1 MIWKKSLIIIL
12 IISLL
17 MTSCGQVDIPNTS
30 VDSSNEI
37 EELTPVEGGE
47 IIVPLTNFN
56 TLNPLLT
63 TNLYYYY
70 FSKLIYE
77 GLFDFDD
84 NLNVIPKLA
93 KDYTILNGGRT
104 VSIELRDGIKWH
116 DGEDF
121 TAEDVAFTIDVI
133 KYAKRESIYGSVIEE
148 NLGLGQAVNFNSV
161 INTKIINNRAIEIN
175 FDKPYLN
182 NLEILTFPIIPK
194 HHFIAKGS
202 NAIVKALE
210 IDDYIPIGTG
220 PYKFDSYEKNKTI
233 KLSRNTDYWNGS
245 PFIQQVIGKVLD
257 DEKLILTAFETGQI
271 NMATTLGVDWDK
283 YKQNSRIKVLE
294 FISPNHEFLA
304 FNYNNPLLSGEL
316 GLAIRKA
323 IYYGI
328 NRQDIIHKVYLG
340 HGTQIDIPLH
350 PDSYLISDKAFSYG
364 FNKEK
369 AIEILEEAGFKDLD
383 DDGILE
389 GEDGK
394 KLKLRLL
401 TNPNNSYRRLV
412 SDLIKEHLKDIGM
425 EIILD
430 FDTKYV
436 KDYDEEEQE
445 ALWQE
450 FITRLNRGDYDIV
463 LMGWQSSIIPNLFP
477 YFHSS
482 MIASGKNVIKFQD
495 QELDQ
500 ILTNTLINQSRDL
513 KPDLYESLQEYMV
526 ENIPY
531 VGLYFINKGLLVD
544 TKIKGDLNPNF
555 NNIYNGIENCFVKEK
570 ND

>member
-202 NAIVKALE
+202 SAIVKALE

-436 KDYDEEEQE
+436 KDYDGEEQE

>member
-1 MIWKKSLIIIL
+1 MLRGKYLWK
-12 IISLL
+12 
-17 MTSCGQVDIPNTS
+17 CN
-30 VDSSNEI
+30 
-37 EELTPVEGGE
+37 
-47 IIVPLTNFN
+47 
-56 TLNPLLT
+56 
-63 TNLYYYY
+63 
-70 FSKLIYE
+70 
-77 GLFDFDD
+77 
-84 NLNVIPKLA
+84 
-93 KDYTILNGGRT
+93 
-104 VSIELRDGIKWH
+104 
-116 DGEDF
+116 
-121 TAEDVAFTIDVI
+121 
-133 KYAKRESIYGSVIEE
+133 REKI
-148 NLGLGQAVNFNSV
+148 GLGQAVNFNSV

-389 GEDGK
+389 GK
-394 KLKLRLL
+394 
-401 TNPNNSYRRLV
+401 
-412 SDLIKEHLKDIGM
+412 M
-425 EIILD
+425 EK
-430 FDTKYV
+430 TK
-436 KDYDEEEQE
+436 
-445 ALWQE
+445 
-450 FITRLNRGDYDIV
+450 T
-463 LMGWQSSIIPNLFP
+463 
-477 YFHSS
+477 
-482 MIASGKNVIKFQD
+482 
-495 QELDQ
+495 
-500 ILTNTLINQSRDL
+500 
-513 KPDLYESLQEYMV
+513 
-526 ENIPY
+526 
-531 VGLYFINKGLLVD
+531 
-544 TKIKGDLNPNF
+544 
-555 NNIYNGIENCFVKEK
+555 
-570 ND
+570 

>member
-47 IIVPLTNFN
+47 IIVPLTNLN

-425 EIILD
+425 KIILD

-436 KDYDEEEQE
+436 KDYDGEEQE

-482 MIASGKNVIKFQD
+482 MIDSGKNVIKFQD